1 MKEYPSIKTVSDLEK
16 EVPEPKEPEKRKDKS
31 RARVVLK
38 NSGALGLSTIL
49 GKVFYLLLF
58 VFIGRYLG
66 PNDLGKF
73 TFALSFIAMFLVIS
87 DLGLNLLTVREV
99 SKDKSLTSKYLNN
112 VVVFKT
118 FLALLSFVLVMFFV
132 TVLGYPD
139 KTIKIVFLLALASF
153 FSNISTAIRWIFQAY
168 LKLEYDSVL
177 NIAQN
182 ILGFALGYLFLR
194 LNWGIYG
201 IGYSQIFV
209 WIFILISA
217 WVLISKKFTPIKFEF
232 DFEFWGKLL
241 KNSLP
246 FALMLVFTGLYLN
259 LDTVLLSFFKGDQ
272 AVGLYNAANRLVL
285 AGKMI
290 PGVLIASLF
299 PMLSEAS
306 KKPKG
311 EFDRFL
317 GKSLTLMF
325 CFALPIA
332 VGTIFLANK
341 MILLLYGE
349 KFTGSVSAL
358 QILIWGLFCMY
369 LSIVLGN
376 GLIAKGYQKINTWIT
391 GIGLGISL
399 LLNFSLIQRFGHI
412 GTSVA
417 ILTTEFFVM
426 VAAVFYARRFLGFD
440 FKKLLSPFSKVVFA
454 TLIMSISLYLTRE
467 LNLFICACTGILSY
481 LIALF
486 SLRGLYGYDFYRLKD
501 LIFAKTG

>member
-1 MKEYPSIKTVSDLEK
+1 LEK
-16 EVPEPKEPEKRKDKS
+16 EALVLKEQEKKKDKS
-31 RARVVLK
+31 RARVILK

-49 GKVFYLLLF
+49 GKAFYLLLF

-73 TFALSFIAMFLVIS
+73 TFALSFIAMFMVMS

-99 SKDKSLTSKYLNN
+99 SKDKRLTSKYLNN
-112 VVVFKT
+112 IVVFKT
-118 FLALLSFVLVMFFV
+118 VLAFLAFVLVMLFV
-132 TVLGYPD
+132 VILGYPE
-139 KTIKIVFLLALASF
+139 KTIKIVFLLALATF

-177 NIAQN
+177 NVVQN
-182 ILGFALGYLFLR
+182 ILGFVLGYLFLR
-194 LNWGIYG
+194 LNWGLYG

-209 WIFILISA
+209 WILILISA

-241 KNSLP
+241 KNSIP

-285 AGKMI
+285 AGKMTSGI
-290 PGVLIASLF
+290 LMASLF
-299 PMLSEAS
+299 PIMSETSRKS
-306 KKPKG
+306 KE
-311 EFDRFL
+311 EFDRLL

-325 CFALPIA
+325 CFALPIG
-332 VGTIFLANK
+332 VGTIFLAGRTIN
-341 MILLLYGE
+341 LFYGAE
-349 KFTGSVSAL
+349 FSGSVPAL
-358 QILIWGLFCMY
+358 QILIWGMFCMY
-369 LSIVLGN
+369 LSIVMGN
-376 GLIAKGYQKINTWIT
+376 GLIAKGYQRINTAIT
-391 GIGLGISL
+391 GIGLVISL
-399 LLNFSLIQRFGHI
+399 LLNFSLIQKFSHL

-426 VAAVFYARRFLGFD
+426 IAGMFFARKLLGFD
-440 FKKLLSPFSKVVFA
+440 FKVLLNPVLKVVFA
-454 TLIMSISLYLTRE
+454 TLIMSIALYLTRG
-467 LNLFICACTGILSY
+467 LNLFICTGAGILSY
-481 LIALF
+481 LVVLF
-486 SLRGLYGYDFYRLKD
+486 SMRGLYGYDFYRLKD